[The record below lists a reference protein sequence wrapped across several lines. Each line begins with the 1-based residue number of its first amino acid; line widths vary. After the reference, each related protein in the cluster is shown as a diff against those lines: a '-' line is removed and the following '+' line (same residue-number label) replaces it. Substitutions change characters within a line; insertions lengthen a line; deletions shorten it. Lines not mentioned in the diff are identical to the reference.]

1 MPTLFILFPGKL
13 YFILRFQIFPRLANL
28 IQVKKDWSEN
38 EGIEINLV
46 QTLNTVS
53 FHQMCTV
60 IQYSWRNILDR
71 LPLMETKWRLYQL
84 FCPGLAIQVSECQT
98 NSDADLLLFWLA
110 KLCRPNLSALR
121 CGKGQC
127 NPTGN
132 PQLWEPWE
140 HVHGVW

>member
-1 MPTLFILFPGKL
+1 MPTLFILFPGENYIYKIPNFSKACKS
-13 YFILRFQIFPRLANL
+13 YTSE
-28 IQVKKDWSEN
+28 KDWSEI
-38 EGIEINLV
+38 EGIETNLEL
-46 QTLNTVS
+46 TLNAVS
-53 FHQMCTV
+53 FHQLCTV

-71 LPLMETKWRLYQL
+71 LSLMESKWRLYQL